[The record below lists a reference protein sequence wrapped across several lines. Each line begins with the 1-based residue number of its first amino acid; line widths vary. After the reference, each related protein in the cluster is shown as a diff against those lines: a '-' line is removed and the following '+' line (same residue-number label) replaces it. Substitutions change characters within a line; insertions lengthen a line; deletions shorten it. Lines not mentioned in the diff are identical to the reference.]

1 MPLGKTP
8 LYACQNYHKNIISIS
23 IFVTVSK
30 AEVKKGA
37 LEMSVTFLQKD
48 PLGTTSFEGTF
59 TGLNR
64 KMRHG
69 LTIVQATD
77 INSDCTRY
85 ERNLLYLSKPSK
97 SCMAC
102 TWFKI
107 ALFTKKNTRQ

>member
-8 LYACQNYHKNIISIS
+8 LYACQNYHKKIISIS

-37 LEMSVTFLQKD
+37 LEMSVTFLQED

-59 TGLNR
+59 AGLDRNTR
-64 KMRHG
+64 YG

-77 INSDCTRY
+77 INSNCTRY
-85 ERNLLYLSKPSK
+85 ERNLLYLS
-97 SCMAC
+97 
-102 TWFKI
+102 
-107 ALFTKKNTRQ
+107 